1 MSGIWDIV
9 AISILTIALIFLA
22 VNVVILR
29 NEKISLL
36 RLIAQ
41 QHLDAVTLED
51 RMLEMSE
58 ELALL
63 RNTDSDFVKFL
74 SDTRES
80 AFSFID
86 EVQKEI
92 TSLKAAVE
100 SNDIEKIKNISN
112 NLVSFLPSPNGV
124 VE

>member
-1 MSGIWDIV
+1 LSSIWDIV
-9 AISILTIALIFLA
+9 AFSILTITLIFLA

-36 RLIAQ
+36 RLMAQ
-41 QHLDAVTLED
+41 QHLDAATLEN

-92 TSLKAAVE
+92 TDLKAAVG
-100 SNDIEKIKNISN
+100 SNDIDKIKNISN
-112 NLVSFLPSPNGV
+112 NLFNFLPNPNDV